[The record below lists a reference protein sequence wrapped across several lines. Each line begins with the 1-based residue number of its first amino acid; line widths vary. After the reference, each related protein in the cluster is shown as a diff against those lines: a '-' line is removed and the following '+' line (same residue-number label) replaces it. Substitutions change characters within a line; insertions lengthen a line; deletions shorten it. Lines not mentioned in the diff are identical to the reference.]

1 MDERD
6 LEAKAQEP
14 EYVALTNDLLF
25 HMVFTMN
32 ELALKSLLSSLLSM
46 PEEQIQKIEIL
57 NPMQY
62 NESFDTKLTVL
73 DLKLHLNDDRF
84 ILVEMQV
91 RRFDSWTNRTLLYA
105 CRSIVEQ
112 SRGEG
117 FRYDDLQSVIQIA
130 IMDHTLFPDHRR
142 FFAKYELQDEEG
154 YRFSDKLQFYV
165 MDLKAIDEA
174 EEHEK
179 ENGLVDWAKAFTAK
193 DWKAV
198 EKIDNPGVK
207 EAQKT
212 MEVIMSEPTQRQLI
226 IDRRTALLD
235 RQAELDDATRKGR
248 AEGRAEGRVEILSNL
263 VKDGLLSAGEAA
275 KRMNMTEREFAKAAG
290 LYLAH

>member
-1 MDERD
+1 MGKEQRILGIGNGSFSAADPEQCSRNPGVLEGLNNLERSVISA
-6 LEAKAQEP
+6 ERKG
-14 EYVALTNDLLF
+14 NR
-25 HMVFTMN
+25 
-32 ELALKSLLSSLLSM
+32 
-46 PEEQIQKIEIL
+46 
-57 NPMQY
+57 
-62 NESFDTKLTVL
+62 
-73 DLKLHLNDDRF
+73 RF
-84 ILVEMQV
+84 I
-91 RRFDSWTNRTLLYA
+91 
-105 CRSIVEQ
+105 
-112 SRGEG
+112 
-117 FRYDDLQSVIQIA
+117 
-130 IMDHTLFPDHRR
+130 
-142 FFAKYELQDEEG
+142 AKYELQDEEG

-248 AEGRAEGRVEILSNL
+248 TEGRAEGRAEGRDQRSQEIYEHMIASGMQE
-263 VKDGLLSAGEAA
+263 KQARA
-275 KRMNMTEREFAKAAG
+275 
-290 LYLAH
+290 LAFG